1 MTSAQI
7 ELPPKLIPVFKG
19 QADYRGAHGGRG
31 SAKTRS
37 FALMFAI
44 KGYQFGMEGRTGLLL
59 GCREFMN
66 SLDDS
71 SLEEIKSAILSKN
84 KNGEFKYPWL
94 VEYYEIG
101 EKYIRSR
108 NGRIRMAFSGLRH
121 NLDSI
126 KGKSK
131 ILIAWADEA
140 ENISSLAWDKL
151 DSTIR
156 EDGSELWVTWN
167 PESEDSETK
176 RRFQDSPPAGAKIVE
191 INWRDNPWFPARLNR
206 RRLHMKKTDPER
218 YDHEWEGKCITR
230 TDAQILA
237 GKWEI
242 QDFKPGED
250 WDGPYFG
257 LDFGFANDPTAAT
270 KSWIHDDCLFIEYE
284 GGDVGL
290 ELDDTPAFLRERLP
304 GITQHTVRADNAR
317 PESISFLK
325 RHGLPRVI
333 SVKKGKG
340 SVESGIQH
348 LRSYRKIIIHSR
360 CEETAREARLYSY
373 KVDRLTGDV
382 LPVIVDLNN
391 HYIDSVRYALE
402 PLISQGM
409 SGMPGAPPPPKPDPL
424 EDYTDDDFEADD
436 SWKMA

>member
-1 MTSAQI
+1 MTTARV
-7 ELPPKLIPVFKG
+7 ELPPKLIPVFVG
-19 QADYRGAHGGRG
+19 AARYRGAYGGRG
-31 SAKTRS
+31 SGKSRG
-37 FALMFAI
+37 FALMAAI
-44 KGYQFGMEGRTGLLL
+44 RGYAESLRIL
-59 GCREFMN
+59 CARELQN
-66 SLDDS
+66 SLKDS
-71 SLEEIKSAILSKN
+71 VHAEVVAAIHSEDE
-84 KNGEFKYPWL
+84 NGNLLYPWL
-94 VEYYEIG
+94 ADFYEIG
-101 EKYIRSR
+101 ESFIRGK
-108 NGRIRMAFSGLRH
+108 NGTEFLFKGLRH
-121 NLDSI
+121 NYQQI
-126 KGKSK
+126 KSTSGVN
-131 ILIAWADEA
+131 ICWVEEA
-140 ENISSLAWDKL
+140 ETVSEQSWKNLAP
-151 DSTIR
+151 TIR
-156 EDGSELWVTWN
+156 APGSEIWLTWN
-167 PESEDSETK
+167 PESEDSPTHK
-176 RRFQDSPPAGAKIVE
+176 RFVLDPPANSKIVRL
-191 INWRDNPWFPARLNR
+191 NYNDNPWFPPELEEERKNDLR
-206 RRLHMKKTDPER
+206 RDPD
-218 YDHEWEGKCITR
+218 YYAHIWEGECVTR

-242 QDFKPGED
+242 QDFEPGED

-290 ELDDTPAFLRERLP
+290 ELDDTPVFLRERLP